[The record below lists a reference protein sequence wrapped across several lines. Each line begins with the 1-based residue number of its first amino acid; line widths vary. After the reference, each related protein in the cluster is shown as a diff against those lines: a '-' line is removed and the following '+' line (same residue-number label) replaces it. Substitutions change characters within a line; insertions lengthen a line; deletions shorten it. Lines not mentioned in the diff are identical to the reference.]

1 MVLKKFVVIIFFI
14 IGVVEGVFVV
24 YEIYKLGK

>member
-1 MVLKKFVVIIFFI
+1 MDLIKFVVIIFFI

-24 YEIYKLGK
+24 YEKIKLGK